1 MLRHGAVGQPHCRA
15 KHGQKSKLT
24 AGRKPLF
31 GDPRCRCL
39 CEAARENSKFP
50 NVSLVRDEL
59 PYRLRQQSVLGE
71 FGRIAMQTRDLRN
84 ILQRATELCANGL
97 EARFAKVPEYQ
108 PERKPPDG
116 ACRGGAGRQIPGQ
129 FEQADA
135 NFLAGFAGLL
145 GVVGR
150 RTPRFRTH

>member
-1 MLRHGAVGQPHCRA
+1 LLRHGAEGQPHSHA
-15 KHGQKSKLT
+15 KHGQKSKLI

-97 EARFAKVPEYQ
+97 EARFAKVAEYQ
-108 PERKPPDG
+108 PDENHLMGR
-116 ACRGGAGRQIPGQ
+116 AGVV
-129 FEQADA
+129 
-135 NFLAGFAGLL
+135 L
-145 GVVGR
+145 GVR
-150 RTPRFRTH
+150 YRANSNRPMPISSPALPDCWA